1 MENNCK
7 PQRLSDIYSSC
18 TPQVSVGVW
27 LRRKTTQ
34 WPHVYVSKYLL
45 IHPSKKLL
53 FIILQTFRC
62 NNSPKLKL
70 PFYMSIWNIAQVE
83 CKLRIKE
90 CMRNYRYSKSL
101 LLITKI
107 PKPQHT
113 MIALRWRFERGLRP
127 FMKLDDIIP
136 I

>member
-7 PQRLSDIYSSC
+7 PQRLSDIYSSY

-27 LRRKTTQ
+27 LRRKTAKC
-34 WPHVYVSKYLL
+34 PHVYVSMYLF
-45 IHPSKKLL
+45 IHPSKKLR
-53 FIILQTFRC
+53 FIILQTFRYK
-62 NNSPKLKL
+62 NSPKLKL

-83 CKLRIKE
+83 CKLCIKE
-90 CMRNYRYSKSL
+90 CMRNYSKSL

-107 PKPQHT
+107 PKPEHT

-127 FMKLDDIIP
+127 FMKLDDVILSR
-136 I
+136 